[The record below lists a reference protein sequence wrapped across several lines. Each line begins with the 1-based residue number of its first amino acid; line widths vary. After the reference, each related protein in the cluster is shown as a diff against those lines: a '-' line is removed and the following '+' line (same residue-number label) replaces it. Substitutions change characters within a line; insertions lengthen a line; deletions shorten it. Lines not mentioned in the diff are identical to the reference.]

1 VRTGQSR
8 FSVRNRVRREK
19 FMLWNKEK
27 SIIDKIK
34 AYLDQVDVCRSRFRV
49 CIENLL
55 FHPEDAENRAILE
68 EVHCSESKADDLRR
82 TIELQL
88 YQRALIP
95 ESRGDVLGLLET
107 LDLIP
112 GMFQSLCF
120 QFLLEK
126 IVFPEQ
132 FRERY
137 LHLVDVNI
145 KAYDLVRQA
154 VLGLFFKQDVKDL
167 TDLVDAVES
176 DSDHNERELIRDI
189 FNSKLDK
196 ADKILLKEIVINTGD
211 ISDQAE
217 TVKDRLILAI
227 VKRKI

>member
-1 VRTGQSR
+1 
-8 FSVRNRVRREK
+8 
-19 FMLWNKEK
+19 MLWKKEK
-27 SIIDKIK
+27 SVIDKIEL
-34 AYLDQVDVCRSRFRV
+34 YLDQVDRCRTRFRT
-49 CIENLL
+49 CIENLIQD
-55 FHPEDAENRAILE
+55 PDNAENQAILE
-68 EVHCSESKADDLRR
+68 EVHRSESKADDLRR

-88 YQRALIP
+88 YERALIP

-107 LDLIP
+107 LDQIP
-112 GMFQSLCF
+112 GMFQSLCY
-120 QFLLEK
+120 QILLEK
-126 IVFPEQ
+126 IEFPEQ

-137 LHLVDVNI
+137 LHLVDVNLRS
-145 KAYDLVRQA
+145 YDLVREA
-154 VLGLFFKQDVKDL
+154 VLGLFFSKDVKAE

-176 DSDHNERELIRDI
+176 DSDRIERDLIRDI
-189 FNSKLDK
+189 FSSKMDK

>member
-1 VRTGQSR
+1 
-8 FSVRNRVRREK
+8 
-19 FMLWNKEK
+19 MLWKKEK

-34 AYLDQVDVCRSRFRV
+34 AYLDQVDVCRDRFRL
-49 CIENLL
+49 CIERLL
-55 FHPEDAENRAILE
+55 LKPDDEQNQALLE
-68 EVHCSESKADDLRR
+68 EVHRSESKADDLRR
-82 TIELQL
+82 NIELQL

-95 ESRGDVLGLLET
+95 ESRGDVLGLIET
-107 LDLIP
+107 IDVIP
-112 GMFQSLCF
+112 GLFQSLSYQLF
-120 QFLLEK
+120 LEK

-137 LHLVDVNI
+137 LHLVDINI
-145 KAYDLVRQA
+145 KAYDLVREA
-154 VLGLFFKQDVKDL
+154 VLGLFYSKDVKEQ

-176 DSDHNERELIRDI
+176 DSDHIERDLIRDI
-189 FNSKLDK
+189 FDSKLDK
-196 ADKILLKEIVINTGD
+196 ADKILLKEIVVNTGD

>member
-1 VRTGQSR
+1 
-8 FSVRNRVRREK
+8 
-19 FMLWNKEK
+19 MLWKKEQ

-34 AYLDQVDVCRSRFRV
+34 GYLDQIDTCRNRFRK
-49 CIENLL
+49 CMEKLLLEPDDEENQ
-55 FHPEDAENRAILE
+55 AILA
-68 EVHCSESKADDLRR
+68 EVHRAESKADDLRR
-82 TIELQL
+82 DIELQL

-107 LDLIP
+107 MDAIP
-112 GMFQSLCF
+112 GMFQSLCY

-126 IVFPEQ
+126 IIVPEQ

-137 LHLVDVNI
+137 LHLVDVNL

-154 VLGLFFKQDVKDL
+154 MLGLFFKKEVKEL

-176 DSDHNERELIRDI
+176 DSDRIERDLIRDI
-189 FNSKLDK
+189 FSSKLDK
-196 ADKILLKEIVINTGD
+196 ADKILLKEIIINTGD
-211 ISDQAE
+211 ISDRAE

-227 VKRKI
+227 VKRRI

>member
-1 VRTGQSR
+1 
-8 FSVRNRVRREK
+8 
-19 FMLWNKEK
+19 MLWKKEK

-34 AYLDQVDVCRSRFRV
+34 TYLDQVDRCRNRFRV
-49 CIENLL
+49 CIERLIL
-55 FHPEDAENRAILE
+55 EPENAENPAILE
-68 EVHCSESKADDLRR
+68 EVHRSESKADDLRR
-82 TIELQL
+82 SIELQL
-88 YQRALIP
+88 YERALIP

-107 LDLIP
+107 LDAIP
-112 GMFQSLCF
+112 GMFQSLCY
-120 QFLLEK
+120 QLLLEK
-126 IVFPEQ
+126 ITFPDQ

-145 KAYDLVRQA
+145 KSYDLVREA
-154 VLGLFFKQDVKDL
+154 VLGLFFSKDVKAQ

-176 DSDHNERELIRDI
+176 DSDHMERDLIRDI
-189 FNSKLDK
+189 FSSKMDK

-217 TVKDRLILAI
+217 AVKDRLILAI

>member
-1 VRTGQSR
+1 
-8 FSVRNRVRREK
+8 
-19 FMLWNKEK
+19 MLWKKEQ

-34 AYLDQVDVCRSRFRV
+34 GYLDQVDTCRNRFRT

-55 FHPEDAENRAILE
+55 LEPADEENQAILE
-68 EVHCSESKADDLRR
+68 EVHRAESKADDLRR
-82 TIELQL
+82 DIELQL

-107 LDLIP
+107 MDAIP
-112 GMFQSLCF
+112 GMLQSLCY

-126 IVFPEQ
+126 IIVPEQ

-137 LHLVDVNI
+137 LHLVDVNL
-145 KAYDLVRQA
+145 KSYDLVRQA
-154 VLGLFFKQDVKDL
+154 MLGLFYKKEVREL
-167 TDLVDAVES
+167 TDLVDAAESES
-176 DSDHNERELIRDI
+176 DRVERALIRDI
-189 FNSKLDK
+189 FSSKLDK
-196 ADKILLKEIVINTGD
+196 ADKILLKEIIINTGD

-217 TVKDRLILAI
+217 KVKDRLILAI

>member
-1 VRTGQSR
+1 
-8 FSVRNRVRREK
+8 
-19 FMLWNKEK
+19 MLWKKEQ

-34 AYLDQVDVCRSRFRV
+34 GYLDQVDTCRNRFRT
-49 CIENLL
+49 CIERLL
-55 FHPEDAENRAILE
+55 LEPDDEENQASLE
-68 EVHCSESKADDLRR
+68 EVHRAESKADDLRR
-82 TIELQL
+82 DIELQL

-107 LDLIP
+107 MDAIP
-112 GMFQSLCF
+112 GMLQSLCY

-126 IVFPEQ
+126 IIVPEQ

-137 LHLVDVNI
+137 LHLVDVNL
-145 KAYDLVRQA
+145 KSYDLVRQA
-154 VLGLFFKQDVKDL
+154 MLGLFYKKEVREL
-167 TDLVDAVES
+167 TDLVDAAESES
-176 DSDHNERELIRDI
+176 DRVERALIRDI
-189 FNSKLDK
+189 FSSKLDK
-196 ADKILLKEIVINTGD
+196 ADKILLKEIIINTGD

>member
-1 VRTGQSR
+1 
-8 FSVRNRVRREK
+8 
-19 FMLWNKEK
+19 MLWKKEK

-34 AYLDQVDVCRSRFRV
+34 NYLDQVDTCRKRFRV
-49 CIENLL
+49 CIEDLL
-55 FHPEDAENRAILE
+55 LGPGREENPAILE
-68 EVHCSESKADDLRR
+68 EVHLAESKADDLRR
-82 TIELQL
+82 NIELQL
-88 YQRALIP
+88 YERALIP

-107 LDLIP
+107 MDVIP
-112 GMFQSLCF
+112 GMFQSLCY

-137 LHLVDVNI
+137 LHLVDVNL
-145 KAYDLVRQA
+145 KSYDYIRQA
-154 VLGLFFKQDVKDL
+154 VLGLFYDKDVKDL
-167 TDLVDAVES
+167 TDLVDTTES
-176 DSDHNERELIRDI
+176 DSDHLERNLIRDI